1 MYNEQV
7 YEQVLGNSRRFALKD
22 ALYSVVPT
30 IWCVSGWANTIIVSP
45 CQHSYQRD
53 VCDYSAFGEPWA
65 SGDVPNRLVK
75 V

>member
-22 ALYSVVPT
+22 ALHSVVPT

-53 VCDYSAFGEPWA
+53 VCDYCAFGEPWA